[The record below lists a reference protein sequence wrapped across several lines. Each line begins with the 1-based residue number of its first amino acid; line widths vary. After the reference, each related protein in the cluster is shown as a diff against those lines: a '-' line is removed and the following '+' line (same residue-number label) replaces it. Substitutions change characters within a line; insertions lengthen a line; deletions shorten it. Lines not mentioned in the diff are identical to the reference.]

1 MIINTKVSV
10 APTVGYPTIIYERY
24 SLVCRV

>member
-10 APTVGYPTIIYERY
+10 IDRLPA
-24 SLVCRV
+24 SDK